1 MKKYEIQYINSC
13 GHIVHN
19 FIVETKTEKQAI
31 QAAKKDRFIYPD
43 CAWIEIIC
51 LTKYKRIYA

>member
-13 GHIVHN
+13 GHIIHN

-31 QAAKKDRFIYPD
+31 TAAKKDKSLYPD
-43 CAWIEIIC
+43 TAWIEIIC
-51 LTKYKRIYA
+51 LTEYKRIYA